1 MSDDTMTSDTTE
13 SGNLTVT
20 DAASAIEGMLSAPE
34 DSTEK
39 PEVVEEQTE
48 EVEEVEIIELMH

>member
-1 MSDDTMTSDTTE
+1 MTSDTTE

-34 DSTEK
+34 DSTEEQ

-48 EVEEVEIIELMH
+48 EVEEVEETED